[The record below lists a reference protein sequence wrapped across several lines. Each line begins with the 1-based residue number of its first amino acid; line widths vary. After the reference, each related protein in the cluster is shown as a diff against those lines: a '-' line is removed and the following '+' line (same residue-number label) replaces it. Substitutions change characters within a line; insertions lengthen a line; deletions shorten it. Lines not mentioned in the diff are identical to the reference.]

1 METAL
6 PLFVTVP
13 FAFLGPALK
22 KARAAKELPPQLVA
36 QLEELG
42 PMAEVMGV
50 DTNVSPETLM
60 RVRDHVLA
68 SLRSGVV
75 LALVI
80 ADEEEMASMALDL
93 VANRKGHVVAK
104 VELL

>member
-1 METAL
+1 MEPTPA
-6 PLFVTVP
+6 LFVTVP

-22 KARAAKELPPQLVA
+22 KARAAKELPAQLVA

-50 DTNVSPETLM
+50 DTNVSPEMLM
-60 RVRDHVLA
+60 HVRDHVLA
-68 SLRSGVV
+68 SLRPGLV
-75 LALVI
+75 LALVLV
-80 ADEEEMASMALDL
+80 DEERIGL
-93 VANRKGHVVAK
+93 VHGDIVAK